1 MSSSNNGKRP
11 LEDNDSLTGKE
22 KRRAKN
28 RDARQ
33 IGPNKW
39 NGFRKTN
46 DDGPLLIGSPINE
59 KQLASAHINE
69 INSLQSSI
77 RKASFAITTL
87 AFQSLPR
94 GLRRRAASHNINRL
108 PLRLR
113 VKATQEMALSAPNP
127 TKMRR
132 RMRKPRPKS
141 LVEEYLRR
149 QGNKKWLETH
159 MWHTKRM
166 KMTDIWGYR
175 LALYPN
181 IKSERTAY
189 KASKHLSMLHD
200 ASYMGCIEM
209 SGLMSDIVRVLN
221 SITDSGL
228 ASVGSARYTK
238 GQRIGH
244 TNIYKHLGYP
254 TKLVCP
260 VTFLWRPTQAES
272 DDATIW
278 LWVHPS
284 VFDEVY
290 TSIRHVVQTYQSGLM
305 QELQVVDQ
313 RGDLVRFD
321 LFGPRSTALLQS
333 ILDPVCE
340 ASPLTEE
347 REQKSAQLWRDISQL
362 RSSSSLPPGCV
373 LGMTVQDPRIK
384 FPQKVPPRTSQI
396 PKETDLRIDQI
407 VRQWPTDVAYSDI
420 WDKQLR
426 RDIQKN
432 KIKDNDLNKR
442 REDQKSNGV
451 KFEFTEKDSKIPILL
466 IQRGGAE
473 FSGGTSTG
481 KNSANLIEVTEGWS
495 IILPRSWG
503 VAFWKSFVFAGAR
516 TCGLHNVRAMHFES
530 GHGVFPFDVPGTLAY
545 EAQSIAS
552 KNTERSIWAKK
563 PPSKRVNFEKLG
575 VSHPFEAPFEWLVNN
590 GKTDNSKNKILDV
603 DKVKDENTNENEH
616 QIQKTQDPKCWLLQ
630 GDRLIS
636 LLLSCRTQEE
646 ATQKL
651 LKEMSTQMSKRD
663 LPCPLSLDLDHAL
676 VKVRV
681 KYTGRRK
688 PHPNAMIFLIEDQK
702 EYEKHAQKCKEP
714 NSTNKSKV
722 GHQDANTNANEDADS
737 DEEMDT
743 SDHPNQHIGYLTNG
757 GFSLSVGGG
766 LGIGACTALGIQE
779 IRNLDNRYNRK
790 TKMLVLVRNTNT
802 SNFQPA
808 QLQLLA

>member
-1 MSSSNNGKRP
+1 MSSTNNGKRP
-11 LEDNDSLTGKE
+11 LEDTDSLSGKQ

-33 IGPNKW
+33 MGPKKW
-39 NGFRKTN
+39 NGPYKPN
-46 DDGPLLIGSPINE
+46 DEPASISQPIDQ
-59 KQLASAHINE
+59 KQLASAQIKE

-77 RKASFAITTL
+77 WKASFAITTL

-113 VKATQEMALSAPNP
+113 AKATQEMASSTPNP

-132 RMRKPRPKS
+132 RMRKQRPRS

-166 KMTDIWGYR
+166 KMADIWGYR

-209 SGLMSDIVRVLN
+209 SGLMSDIVRVMN

-228 ASVGSARYTK
+228 PSVGSARYTK

-254 TKLVCP
+254 TQLVCP
-260 VTFLWRPTQAES
+260 ATFLWRTTQSES

-278 LWVHPS
+278 IWIHPS
-284 VFDEVY
+284 AFDQVY
-290 TSIRHVVQTYQSGLM
+290 RSIQHVVQAYKSELM

-321 LFGPRSTALLQS
+321 LSGPRSTALLQS
-333 ILDPVCE
+333 ILDPVWE
-340 ASPLTEE
+340 KFPIDDE
-347 REQKSAQLWRDISQL
+347 REQKSARLWRELGQL

-373 LGMTVQDPRIK
+373 IGMTVQDPRIK
-384 FPQKVPPRTSQI
+384 FPQKVPLRTNQI
-396 PKETDLRIDQI
+396 PKETEIRINQI
-407 VRQWPTDVAYSDI
+407 VRQWPLDVAHSDI

-426 RDIQKN
+426 KDLQKN
-432 KIKDNDLNKR
+432 KIKDNELHKR
-442 REDQKSNGV
+442 REEQTSLGLG
-451 KFEFTEKDSKIPILL
+451 FEFTEKDSKIPILL
-466 IQRGGAE
+466 IQRGNSESAG
-473 FSGGTSTG
+473 SSTG
-481 KNSANLIEVTEGWS
+481 KHSANLVEVTEGWS
-495 IILPRSWG
+495 LIMPRSWG

-516 TCGLHNVRAMHFES
+516 TCGLYNVRAMHFES
-530 GHGVFPFDVPGTLAY
+530 GHGTFPFDLPGTRAFETQRL
-545 EAQSIAS
+545 AS
-552 KNTERSIWAKK
+552 KNKEEEIWAKK
-563 PPSKRVNFEKLG
+563 PMSKRVNFEKLG
-575 VSHPFEAPFEWLVNN
+575 VKHPFEAPFECLVNN
-590 GKTDNSKNKILDV
+590 GKLNDNKALV
-603 DKVKDENTNENEH
+603 LAEDENENQSQES
-616 QIQKTQDPKCWLLQ
+616 QDPKYWLLQ

-636 LLLSCRTQEE
+636 LLLSCCTPEE
-646 ATQKL
+646 ASQKL
-651 LKEMSTQMSKRD
+651 LKEMSIQMSKRN
-663 LPCPLSLDLDHAL
+663 LVCPSSLDLDNAL

-681 KYTGRRK
+681 KYIGRRK
-688 PHPNAMIFLIEDQK
+688 PHPNAMIFLIENQK
-702 EYEKHAQKCKEP
+702 EYEEYIQNPKKTDLTK
-714 NSTNKSKV
+714 KSK
-722 GHQDANTNANEDADS
+722 ANHSGVDE
-737 DEEMDT
+737 DEEMDH
-743 SDHPNQHIGYLTNG
+743 SDGPYKHIGYLTNG

-766 LGIGACTALGIQE
+766 LGIGACTAQGVQ
-779 IRNLDNRYNRK
+779 RVRDLDNRHNRK

-802 SNFQPA
+802 TNLQPA